1 MPELIEPRITALL
14 FYSLREVQKPGKRP
28 PYIAFEENAGAGK
41 RVESA
46 ADDCRRST
54 WQTASGETVLLDWS
68 LAHDTQIL
76 RISLGFSDIHSPA
89 AWSDLDAALDR
100 IVLAAQ
106 SMPDQPLPWAAT
118 HIYLARSSRG
128 SKVEDM
134 QVLVSLLT
142 GQLSAPDTIIP
153 CEATPYG
160 WLFPF
165 GMQTIT
171 IDSDHPVWQRS
182 LAWIVP
188 QERAERVEAVFLQPL
203 NQGPARIELYLH
215 KCLHHA
221 RQHDTVRA
229 ALETARIDMQEGMLV
244 ALRSVKFENVQREE
258 PELEAISRKLM
269 IFLAE
274 KAQSEVLL
282 NSLRSNLQSFNEHLE
297 RVKLD
302 TPSYANESRQI
313 QRSIEQLESD
323 LANAQA
329 VSESSYAFQDIQRS
343 IESNR
348 LERAGV
354 LLGGAA
360 AILAGLAIFNNFL
373 DIWNLSV
380 EKSGM
385 TLPTPW
391 LRALLGA
398 LAAVFWPLGAYQLVK
413 RQWWRGGISL
423 SIGVLSII
431 LAVVF
436 TILINS

>member
-1 MPELIEPRITALL
+1 MLD
-14 FYSLREVQKPGKRP
+14 PG
-28 PYIAFEENAGAGK
+28 Y
-41 RVESA
+41 
-46 ADDCRRST
+46 
-54 WQTASGETVLLDWS
+54 
-68 LAHDTQIL
+68 
-76 RISLGFSDIHSPA
+76 
-89 AWSDLDAALDR
+89 
-100 IVLAAQ
+100 
-106 SMPDQPLPWAAT
+106 PL
-118 HIYLARSSRG
+118 
-128 SKVEDM
+128 
-134 QVLVSLLT
+134 
-142 GQLSAPDTIIP
+142 
-153 CEATPYG
+153 
-160 WLFPF
+160 
-165 GMQTIT
+165 
-171 IDSDHPVWQRS
+171 WQRT
-182 LAWIVP
+182 LVWLVP

-203 NQGPARIELYLH
+203 SQGVARIELYLH
-215 KCLHHA
+215 KSLHHA
-221 RQHDTVRA
+221 RQHDAVRA
-229 ALETARIDMQEGMLV
+229 ALESARIELQDGMLF
-244 ALRSVKFENVQREE
+244 ALRAVKFENVQREE
-258 PELEAISRKLM
+258 PALEAISRKLM

-274 KAQSEVLL
+274 KAQTEVLL

-302 TPSYANESRQI
+302 TLCYANEARLI

-413 RQWWRGGISL
+413 RQWWRGGVSLLIGIL
-423 SIGVLSII
+423 SIV
-431 LAVVF
+431 LAVIF
-436 TILINS
+436 TVIVNS